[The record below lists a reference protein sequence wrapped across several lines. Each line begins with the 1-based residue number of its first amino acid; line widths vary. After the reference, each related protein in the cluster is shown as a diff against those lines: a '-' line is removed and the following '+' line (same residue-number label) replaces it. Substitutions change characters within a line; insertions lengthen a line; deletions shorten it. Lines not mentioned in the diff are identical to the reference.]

1 MLYANM
7 SPDDI
12 ETLTEELK
20 QTKNVTWYQRLK
32 IIVLSAKET
41 SVPELATLFDRCEA
55 TIRTYIKRYNAEGRD
70 GLRPKSHDGAPVKI
84 PFSKAEWEE
93 LLHQSPVHFDKLA
106 TAARNWTQ
114 EQMVEYLRLYHEVTF
129 TQSALSKQL
138 KRQGLRWNRGKLK
151 VTSPDPLYTVKRDR
165 IDTVKKSGRRDAH
178 QP

>member
-1 MLYANM
+1 MLYAKMN
-7 SPDDI
+7 PDDVEKLT
-12 ETLTEELK
+12 ETLKHTTDAK
-20 QTKNVTWYQRLK
+20 WYQRLK

-55 TIRTYIKRYNAEGRD
+55 TIRTYITRYNADGLD
-70 GLRPKSHDGAPVKI
+70 GLRPKPHEGAPVKV
-84 PFSKAEWEE
+84 PFTKAEWEE
-93 LLHQSPVHFDKLA
+93 LLHQSPAHFDTLK

-114 EQMVEYLRLYHEVTF
+114 EYMVEYLRLYHGITF

-165 IDTVKKSGRRDAH
+165 IDLVKKTRSMG
-178 QP
+178 P